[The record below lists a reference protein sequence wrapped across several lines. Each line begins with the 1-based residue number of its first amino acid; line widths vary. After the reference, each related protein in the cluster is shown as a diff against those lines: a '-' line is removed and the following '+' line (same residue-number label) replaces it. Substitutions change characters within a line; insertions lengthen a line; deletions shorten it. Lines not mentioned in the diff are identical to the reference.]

1 MSSKYDNNY
10 FLFDDETQQIVAV
23 KEDIPKALKD
33 FMDGKIFNTTKYFRT
48 FVEEM
53 SKVIDSG
60 SINLPEGLTRLSTD
74 YTPCEVCKS
83 DDNVIPEYVRCR
95 HEPDC
100 EDHKKRLEDPNHQES
115 CECSIFTSPCITW
128 TKIGAEIK
136 MSFSCILRLTKNQTM
151 AGDPCQL

>member
-1 MSSKYDNNY
+1 MSSKFDNI
-10 FLFDDETQQIVAV
+10 FKFEDQTQRIVADE
-23 KEDIPKALKD
+23 EDIPKALKD

-60 SINLPEGLTRLSTD
+60 SINLPDGLTKLSTKFK
-74 YTPCEVCKS
+74 PCEVCKS

-100 EDHKKRLEDPNHQES
+100 EDHKKKLEDPNHQES

-128 TKIGAEIK
+128 TKIGAEIE
-136 MSFSCILRLTKNQTM
+136 MSFSCILRLTKNQTI
-151 AGDPCQL
+151 AGDLCQL